1 MDIFRIISAF
11 KGKTDKYEGSIDCSK
26 DLKQTLEYIRNW
38 QGKGLYRA
46 GKLRVARDVN
56 NGTWHLIE
64 MQVQARQ
71 PGTGTV
77 VNVLESI
84 VYSVFFRNNVVNRI
98 TIDYKAVAPKKTF
111 DDFNKAF
118 MADVPDA
125 VATAETATPVVEE
138 KIDLSDKSMLDA
150 LELFDKSVKDFGTN
164 VNAQTYAKVK
174 AIYNEI
180 NNKVEDLP
188 AKDRAA
194 YMSSMSKISTFISA
208 LDMQFKSSPAA
219 VATFAG
225 TYVSQMRAEIAQMM
239 ALAS

>member
-11 KGKTDKYEGSIDCSK
+11 QGKTDKYEGSIDCSK

-38 QGKGLYRA
+38 QGKGIYRA

-77 VNVLESI
+77 LNVLESI
-84 VYSVFFRNNVVNRI
+84 VYSVFFHNNVVNRI

-111 DDFNKAF
+111 DDFKKAF
-118 MADVPDA
+118 MAEVPDV
-125 VATAETATPVVEE
+125 VAAAPAPVVEV
-138 KIDLSDKSMLDA
+138 KIDLSDMSMLDA
-150 LELFDKSVKDFGTN
+150 LDLFDKSVKDFGAN
-164 VNAQTYAKVK
+164 VSAQSYAKVK
-174 AIYNEI
+174 AVYNEI
-180 NNKVEDLP
+180 NSKVEDLP

-219 VATFAG
+219 VASFAG

-239 ALAS
+239 GLAS

>member
-11 KGKTDKYEGSIDCSK
+11 QGKTDKYEGSIDCSK

-38 QGKGLYRA
+38 QGKGIYRA

-77 VNVLESI
+77 LNVLESI
-84 VYSVFFRNNVVNRI
+84 VYSVFFHNNVVNRI

-111 DDFNKAF
+111 DDFQKAF
-118 MADVPDA
+118 MAEVPDV
-125 VATAETATPVVEE
+125 VAAAPAPVVEV
-138 KIDLSDKSMLDA
+138 KIDLSDMSMLDA
-150 LELFDKSVKDFGTN
+150 LDLFDKSVKDFGAN
-164 VNAQTYAKVK
+164 VSAQSYAKVK
-174 AIYNEI
+174 AVYNEI
-180 NNKVEDLP
+180 NSKVEDLP

-219 VATFAG
+219 VASFAG

-239 ALAS
+239 GLAS

>member
-11 KGKTDKYEGSIDCSK
+11 QGKTDKYEGSIDCSK

-71 PGTGTV
+71 PGTGKV
-77 VNVLESI
+77 LNVLESI
-84 VYSVFFRNNVVNRI
+84 VYSVFFYNNVVNRI

-118 MADVPDA
+118 MADVPDVVA
-125 VATAETATPVVEE
+125 ATAPAPVVEE
-138 KIDLSDKSMLDA
+138 KIDLSEKSMRDA
-150 LELFDKSVKDFGTN
+150 LDLFDKSVKNFGAN
-164 VNAQTYAKVK
+164 VNAQSYAKVK
-174 AIYNEI
+174 SIYNEI
-180 NNKVEDLP
+180 NNKVEELP

-194 YMSSMSKISTFISA
+194 YMSSMSKIATFISA
-208 LDMQFKSSPAA
+208 LDMQFKSSPGA
-219 VATFAG
+219 VASFAG

>member
-11 KGKTDKYEGSIDCSK
+11 QGKTDKYEGSIDCSK

-38 QGKGLYRA
+38 QGKGIYRA

-77 VNVLESI
+77 LNVLESI
-84 VYSVFFRNNVVNRI
+84 VYSVFFHNNVVNRI

-111 DDFNKAF
+111 DDFQKAF
-118 MADVPDA
+118 MAEVPDV
-125 VATAETATPVVEE
+125 VAAAPAPVVEV
-138 KIDLSDKSMLDA
+138 KIDLSDMSMLDA
-150 LELFDKSVKDFGTN
+150 LDLFDKSVKDFGAN
-164 VNAQTYAKVK
+164 VTAQSYAKVK
-174 AIYNEI
+174 AVYNEI
-180 NNKVEDLP
+180 NSKVEDLP

-219 VATFAG
+219 VASFAG

-239 ALAS
+239 GLAS

>member
-11 KGKTDKYEGSIDCSK
+11 QGKTDKYEGSIDCSK

-38 QGKGLYRA
+38 QGKGIYRA

-77 VNVLESI
+77 LNVLESI
-84 VYSVFFRNNVVNRI
+84 VYSVFFHNNVVNRI

-111 DDFNKAF
+111 DDFQKAF
-118 MADVPDA
+118 MAEVPDV
-125 VATAETATPVVEE
+125 VAAALAPVVEV
-138 KIDLSDKSMLDA
+138 KIDLSDMSMLDA
-150 LELFDKSVKDFGTN
+150 LDLFDKTVKDFGAN
-164 VNAQTYAKVK
+164 VSAQSYAKVK
-174 AIYNEI
+174 AVYNEI
-180 NNKVEDLP
+180 NSKVEDLP

-219 VATFAG
+219 VASFAG

-239 ALAS
+239 GLAS

>member
-11 KGKTDKYEGSIDCSK
+11 QGKTDKYEGSIDCSK

-38 QGKGLYRA
+38 QGKGIYRA

-77 VNVLESI
+77 LNVLESI
-84 VYSVFFRNNVVNRI
+84 VYSVFFHNNVVNRI

-111 DDFNKAF
+111 DDFQKAF
-118 MADVPDA
+118 MAEVPDV
-125 VATAETATPVVEE
+125 VAAAPAPVVEV
-138 KIDLSDKSMLDA
+138 KIDLSELSMLDA
-150 LELFDKSVKDFGTN
+150 LDLFDKSVKDFGAN
-164 VNAQTYAKVK
+164 VNAQSYAKVK
-174 AIYNEI
+174 AVYNEI
-180 NNKVEDLP
+180 NSKVEDLP

-219 VATFAG
+219 VASFAG

-239 ALAS
+239 GLAS

>member
-11 KGKTDKYEGSIDCSK
+11 QGKTDKYEGSIDCSK

-38 QGKGLYRA
+38 QGKGIYRA

-77 VNVLESI
+77 LNVLESI
-84 VYSVFFRNNVVNRI
+84 VYSVFFHNNVVNRI

-111 DDFNKAF
+111 DDFQKAF
-118 MADVPDA
+118 MAEVPDV
-125 VATAETATPVVEE
+125 VAAAPAPVVEV
-138 KIDLSDKSMLDA
+138 KIDLSDMSMLDA
-150 LELFDKSVKDFGTN
+150 LDLFDKTVKDFGAN
-164 VNAQTYAKVK
+164 VSAQSYAKVK
-174 AIYNEI
+174 AVYNEI
-180 NNKVEDLP
+180 NSKVEDLP

-219 VATFAG
+219 VASFAG

-239 ALAS
+239 GLAS